1 MNTTFDYFT
10 LSIFM
15 DCDVESLTEKLLN
28 FPYYKEDIPDNK
40 VFVYKDQLQIER
52 YFNPAPGGAHFE
64 QFSWWSSRRYPN
76 IVFLCSNM
84 SDGLSGTS
92 NHLRKAL
99 NCTLIRIRMST
110 PSVNEPGCFWFQYT
124 SSDGKERIIYALQED
139 RWVFYE
145 TGEPLSFE
153 NLDYYKRRI
162 IKKRINNEIIIEYLS
177 KCGIN
182 LYDINAEVDQCMTLE
197 RKAWNN
203 PGCYEVSSFDPTEV
217 KFITCYLPASE
228 TTIKIPS
235 RISTLKPVS
244 FEGCANI
251 TSIVVEGDT
260 PPAIADSTFAVIDKK
275 SCVLHI
281 PKGSKE
287 AYRNA
292 KYWNEF
298 QHVVEME

>member
-1 MNTTFDYFT
+1 
-10 LSIFM
+10 
-15 DCDVESLTEKLLN
+15 
-28 FPYYKEDIPDNK
+28 
-40 VFVYKDQLQIER
+40 
-52 YFNPAPGGAHFE
+52 
-64 QFSWWSSRRYPN
+64 
-76 IVFLCSNM
+76 
-84 SDGLSGTS
+84 
-92 NHLRKAL
+92 
-99 NCTLIRIRMST
+99 
-110 PSVNEPGCFWFQYT
+110 
-124 SSDGKERIIYALQED
+124 
-139 RWVFYE
+139 
-145 TGEPLSFE
+145 
-153 NLDYYKRRI
+153 
-162 IKKRINNEIIIEYLS
+162 
-177 KCGIN
+177 
-182 LYDINAEVDQCMTLE
+182 MTLE

-298 QHVVEME
+298 QNVVEME